1 MYSIRQCIHVCELNF
16 IENKQ
21 GFLNELH
28 VHVFRHIVLLLFY
41 HALLV
46 TVLVKIQPSRSTSAA
61 AGPIACAPVLRAGNP
76 IAHILQ
82 VLVTA
87 TLKGNIKQPLT
98 TCVYED
104 RTRLLQRA
112 NGAKKGDRDEL
123 ALG

>member
-1 MYSIRQCIHVCELNF
+1 MRSGIQEHVGRSWAYSIC
-16 IENKQ
+16 
-21 GFLNELH
+21 
-28 VHVFRHIVLLLFY
+28 
-41 HALLV
+41 
-46 TVLVKIQPSRSTSAA
+46 
-61 AGPIACAPVLRAGNP
+61 AGNP
-76 IAHILQ
+76 IAHILR
-82 VLVTA
+82 VPVTA